1 MKKVIRNT
9 TNGKPQQTK
18 EARKEIRASESC
30 GGRTRARPEGTLRSA
45 KNCDREHVK
54 SLAEAKRKK
63 PENFGLL
70 RVAEAGLEH
79 ATSRL

>member
-18 EARKEIRASESC
+18 EARKLRASESC

-63 PENFGLL
+63 SENFGLL
-70 RVAEAGLEH
+70 KVAEAGLEH